1 MKCGM
6 ARCVAR
12 ARRAGHRWGDAWNVG
27 DKESGDKE
35 KCPKRTTIP
44 SKLAQRERERERD
57 RERAVQRGA
66 GREQKVS
73 FRFFRET
80 SVSHLST
87 VVLAGML
94 LLLRLL
100 LLLLRPSSSS
110 VFFL

>member
-44 SKLAQRERERERD
+44 SKLAQREREKEREI
-57 RERAVQRGA
+57 ER
-66 GREQKVS
+66 GRCN
-73 FRFFRET
+73 
-80 SVSHLST
+80 
-87 VVLAGML
+87 VVLAGNRKCPSGSFVKL
-94 LLLRLL
+94 PSVTLRL
-100 LLLLRPSSSS
+100 
-110 VFFL
+110 